1 MDFHSGTIK
10 VKLRKTVKIILKK
23 TSTSYENVSEETFPS
38 IVGPETL
45 YFVFSWSKKVLKSLN
60 IKKRWPW
67 GKTKIEGLYS
77 TLTAV
82 SVAVLFNH
90 ETFSKLYLII
100 SCSVP
105 QEVKVRSHRSTVNL
119 K

>member
-1 MDFHSGTIK
+1 MF
-10 VKLRKTVKIILKK
+10 LKK
-23 TSTSYENVSEETFPS
+23 PSQLQLVQRPS
-38 IVGPETL
+38 ILSSVGHKKFQKPEH
-45 YFVFSWSKKVLKSLN
+45 
-60 IKKRWPW
+60 KKRWPW

-77 TLTAV
+77 TLTAA
-82 SVAVLFNH
+82 SVAVLFNC
-90 ETFSKLYLII
+90 ETFSKLFLII